1 MEPVVIVGAGLAGL
15 ACAVDLHEAG
25 RPIVVLEASNGVG
38 GRVRTDKVGGFLL
51 DRGFQVYLDAYPA
64 AGAMLDLEAL
74 ELKSFEPG
82 ALVFDGKKLHRVM
95 DVFRRPNALVASAV
109 SPVGSL
115 LDKLR
120 VAFLRWKVGRLRC
133 DEIMTRPDTSTEDY
147 LKKAGFSKRM
157 IDVFFRS
164 FYGGIFLER
173 DLRTSSRMFEFTFKM
188 FSEGSATVPM
198 GGMGEISK
206 QLETRLP
213 EDAVRLSTPVRS
225 VEADRVILESGDVMS
240 ASRVLVATDATTALR
255 LTGTTGSDEPKW
267 RSVTNLYFEAG
278 QSPLDEPIIALN
290 GTGRGLVNN
299 VAVMSDVA
307 GGYAPAGKSLV
318 SVALLGLHPGDEIPT
333 KVQQELSAWFGDR
346 VKDWRHL
353 RTDLIEKALPEQLR
367 TEPVGVR
374 ELDGILVCGDHA
386 VSASIEG
393 AISSGRLTAG
403 LILKS

>member
-1 MEPVVIVGAGLAGL
+1 
-15 ACAVDLHEAG
+15 
-25 RPIVVLEASNGVG
+25 
-38 GRVRTDKVGGFLL
+38 
-51 DRGFQVYLDAYPA
+51 
-64 AGAMLDLEAL
+64 
-74 ELKSFEPG
+74 
-82 ALVFDGKKLHRVM
+82 M

-133 DEIMTRPDTSTEDY
+133 DESMTRPDTSTEDY

-157 IDVFFRS
+157 IDIFFRS
-164 FYGGIFLER
+164 FYGGFF
-173 DLRTSSRMFEFTFKM
+173 SRGTCGPPVMFEFTFKM

-198 GGMGEISK
+198 GGMRQISK

-225 VEADRVILESGDVMS
+225 VEGDKVILESGDIIS
-240 ASRVLVATDATTALR
+240 ASWVVVATDATTAAR
-255 LTGTTGSDEPKW
+255 LIGTTGSHEAKW

-307 GGYAPAGKSLV
+307 SGYAPAGKSLV
-318 SVALLGLHPGDEIPT
+318 SVALLGLHPGEEIPT

-353 RTDLIEKALPEQLR
+353 RTDLIDKALPEQLR

>member
-25 RPIVVLEASNGVG
+25 RPVLVLEASDGVG
-38 GRVRTDKVGGFLL
+38 GRVRTDKMDGFLL

-64 AGAMLDLEAL
+64 AGAILDLAAL

-95 DVFRRPNALVASAV
+95 DVFRRPNALVTSAV

-120 VAFLRWKVGRLRC
+120 VALLRWKVGRLRC

-147 LKKAGFSKRM
+147 LKNSGFSKRM

-173 DLRTSSRMFEFTFKM
+173 ELRTSSRMFEFTFKM
-188 FSEGSATVPM
+188 FSKGSATVPM
-198 GGMGEISK
+198 GGMGEISN
-206 QLETRLP
+206 QLAARLP

-225 VEADRVILESGDVMS
+225 VEGDRVILESGEEI
-240 ASRVLVATDATTALR
+240 ASSQVVVATDATTAER
-255 LTGTTGSDEPKW
+255 LTGTVGGDEPKW

-307 GGYAPAGKSLV
+307 GGYAPVGKSLV
-318 SVALLGLHPGDEIPT
+318 SVSLLGLHPEEVIPT
-333 KVQQELSAWFGDR
+333 KVQQELGAWFGGQ

-353 RTDLIEKALPEQLR
+353 RTDLIKKALPEQLR

-374 ELDGILVCGDHA
+374 EQDGILVCGDHA

-393 AISSGRLTAG
+393 AVSSGRLTAG
-403 LILKS
+403 LVLKS